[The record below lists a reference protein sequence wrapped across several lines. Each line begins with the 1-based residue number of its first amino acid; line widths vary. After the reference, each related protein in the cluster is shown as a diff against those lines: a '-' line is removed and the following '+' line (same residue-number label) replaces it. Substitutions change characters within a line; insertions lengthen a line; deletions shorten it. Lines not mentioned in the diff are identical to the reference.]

1 MKIVAI
7 TQARYGSSRLKAK
20 VLKKINQET
29 ILDIHIKR
37 IKKSKLINEIVVA
50 TTDEAES
57 DLIVEIA
64 DRNKVL
70 SYKGSVNDV
79 LDRFYQASKIVKP
92 DIIVRVT
99 SDCPLIDA
107 NEIDKVINVL
117 LQTKCDYASNT
128 MQPTLPDGMDAEVLT
143 YSALEKAYNEATLK
157 SDREHVTPYI
167 WRNSSFKGGNL
178 FESQNIFNDKD
189 YSNYRLTVDNEEDFL
204 VIKKLV
210 EVLGINCNWKE
221 YVDFLDK
228 NPTIKAINSGL
239 KRNEGYQKSLIED
252 KKK

>member
-20 VLKKINQET
+20 VLRKINEDT
-29 ILDIHIKR
+29 ILDIHLKR

-64 DRNKVL
+64 NKNKVL

-79 LDRFYQASKIVKP
+79 LDRFYQASKLVKP
-92 DIIVRVT
+92 DIIVRIT

-107 NEIDKVINVL
+107 NEIDKVINQL
-117 LQTKCDYASNT
+117 LISKCDYVSNT
-128 MQPTLPDGMDAEVLT
+128 MQPTLPDGMDAEVFT
-143 YSALEKAYNEATLK
+143 FKALEKAHAEATLK

-167 WRNSSFKGGNL
+167 WRNSTFKGGNL
-178 FESQNIFNDKD
+178 FVSQNVFNDKD
-189 YSNYRLTVDNEEDFL
+189 YSNYRLTIDNEEDFL
-204 VIKKLV
+204 VIKELV
-210 EVLGINCNWKE
+210 ETLGINCNWKE
-221 YVDFLDK
+221 YVEFLDK
-228 NPTIKAINSGL
+228 NPHIKAINSEI
-239 KRNEGYQKSLIED
+239 KRNEGYEKSLIED
-252 KKK
+252 KK